1 ARSWSGRSMSVKERV
16 AHQRAIEE
24 VYWRHRLWPATNHA
38 PKPRLE
44 EVMPQEQIEVK
55 VKDYLCGSEK
65 LESNWHRP
73 ITDEM
78 LRSEVARMASRTKNA
93 DMLKELWAA
102 LGNDPFVI
110 AECLARPRLVNR
122 ASGETADLSVSRAE
136 CGWEASSAV
145 GAPDKRYG
153 HSVVWTG
160 SEMIVWGGDNREDF
174 NNGGRDGPA
183 AETWAPISGDRAPRT
198 RVAPRR

>member
-1 ARSWSGRSMSVKERV
+1 MKKLNNLARRWVGLALIGMLIWNPLPGYGWSHPAPTTPYITVNHSKFNAMSWSGRRMSVKERV

-55 VKDYLCGSEK
+55 VKDYLRGSEK

-78 LRSEVARMASRTKNA
+78 L
-93 DMLKELWAA
+93 
-102 LGNDPFVI
+102 
-110 AECLARPRLVNR
+110 
-122 ASGETADLSVSRAE
+122 
-136 CGWEASSAV
+136 
-145 GAPDKRYG
+145 
-153 HSVVWTG
+153 
-160 SEMIVWGGDNREDF
+160 
-174 NNGGRDGPA
+174 
-183 AETWAPISGDRAPRT
+183 
-198 RVAPRR
+198 